1 VVNDEQARATAGR
14 GSIDLDLSLWPILI
28 TTAPARA
35 VTDGELDEF
44 CERFET
50 ALRMRGGRYVS
61 VLDLRVSA
69 GLTPKQ
75 RQMLARRMNETHSG
89 LAAGRLAG
97 TAMIFTSALM
107 RSLLTAM
114 FWLRKSNHP
123 TAVFANPNEAVA
135 WGRRQLTEGDKAAG
149 E

>member
-1 VVNDEQARATAGR
+1 MENDEEGRASVGKT
-14 GSIDLDLSLWPILI
+14 SIDLDLSRWPILI

-35 VTDGELDEF
+35 VTDGELNEF
-44 CERFET
+44 CETFE
-50 ALRMRGGRYVS
+50 AVLRMRSGHYVS

-89 LAAGRLAG
+89 IAAGRLAG
-97 TAMIFTSALM
+97 TAMVFTSALM

-123 TAVFANPNEAVA
+123 TAVFANPDEALA
-135 WGRRQLTEGDKAAG
+135 WGHRQLVAADKASS